1 MRGSGIGLSAVES
14 VPLPLPHPCRHHAG
28 MPPSLTD
35 PKFLLD
41 LTQWVFM
48 GVVTVVLWLRRPGE
62 DAAEEAKKV
71 RTQLAAV
78 SRELNNRIVQL
89 EHHAKQVPLRI
100 ELVELEGEVK
110 TIRMQMEGQNQQLMT
125 IQHAINRVENFLLD
139 SARRN
144 NTNY

>member
-1 MRGSGIGLSAVES
+1 
-14 VPLPLPHPCRHHAG
+14 
-28 MPPSLTD
+28 MPPSLTE

-41 LTQWVFM
+41 LAQWVFM

-62 DAAEEAKKV
+62 DAEAEAKKV
-71 RTQLAAV
+71 RAQLAVV
-78 SRELNNRIVQL
+78 SRELTNRIVQL
-89 EHHAKQVPLRI
+89 EHHSKQVPLRI